1 MRIVKLLGISAVS
14 VGLALAG
21 SSAAFAKAHDQGQAD
36 GVIICPATCDN
47 ARDQIDVLTAAGA
60 LDGHGV
66 SSIQNEGKRGEQRK
80 TANQQDPGSPAV
92 DPQSRPGGFP
102 PGQNKTY

>member
-1 MRIVKLLGISAVS
+1 MRMLKFFGISLVG
-14 VGLALAG
+14 VGLAFAG

-36 GVIICPATCDN
+36 GRINCPTTCDN
-47 ARDQIDVLTAAGA
+47 ARDQIDFLTAAGA

-66 SSIQNEGKRGEQRK
+66 SAVQNKGKRGEQRR
-80 TANQQDPGSPAV
+80 TANQQDPGAPAV
-92 DPQSRPGGFP
+92 DPKSRPGGFP